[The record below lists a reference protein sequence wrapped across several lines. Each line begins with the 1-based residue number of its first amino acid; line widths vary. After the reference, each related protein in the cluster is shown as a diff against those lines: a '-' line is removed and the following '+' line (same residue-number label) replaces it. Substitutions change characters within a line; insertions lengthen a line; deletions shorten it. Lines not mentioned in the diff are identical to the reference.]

1 MKKKLYRSR
10 ENRAIWGICGGLGKY
25 FGVDPVLIRVI
36 AVLTIIFGG
45 WGLLAYIILYFIIP
59 LEPLDAVPDD

>member
-1 MKKKLYRSR
+1 MKNRLYRSR
-10 ENRAIWGICGGLGKY
+10 ENRTIWGICGGLGNY

-45 WGLLAYIILYFIIP
+45 WGLLVYLILYFVIP
-59 LEPLDAVPDD
+59 IEPLDAGTED